1 MVGRKVKLG
10 KEQGRIGSRIN
21 SIGGDFRTY
30 NPTFGGESSKPG
42 VVRHLLQRT
51 NGGGSYADA
60 VKGIE
65 KGAHKTFLEELADPG
80 DLKKENRK
88 VTIMDDVSMVEDSLA
103 VKSPVQFGN
112 QRDEEDEDDHV
123 SDSKGE
129 KVNEAEVES
138 EKGNPQQGLIN
149 DLGAEVTH
157 VLNIGAA
164 HSPKAADLILIEQRI
179 TEDLEGAGDSWVPD
193 SYVSSPMETSS
204 LGPGQGPLQEA
215 QGNLVLAQPGGE
227 ATNSS
232 GDIIPSQGILL
243 PYSQSNLRV
252 SQTHGINLM
261 VDLHSAGVRRR
272 RRRLLTEMYDSQEQ
286 FSEGQGEEDQVGSP
300 HSEPYDG
307 EALSPSREVQATL
320 AVGLSL
326 NLQFKGNEER
336 LLRKMMEVEA
346 HEFSQ
351 LQGRTNGN

>member
-1 MVGRKVKLG
+1 MVGRKAKLG
-10 KEQGRIGSRIN
+10 KEQGRIGSRVN
-21 SIGGDFRTY
+21 STGGDFRTY

-42 VVRHLLQRT
+42 VVRHLMQRT
-51 NGGGSYADA
+51 NGGGSYADV

-65 KGAHKTFLEELADPG
+65 KGAQKTFLEEFEDPG
-80 DLKKENRK
+80 DHKKENRK
-88 VTIMDDVSMVEDSLA
+88 VTFMDDVSMVEDSLV
-103 VKSPVQFGN
+103 VKSSVQFGN

-129 KVNEAEVES
+129 KVNEAEAES
-138 EKGNPQQGLIN
+138 EKGVPQQGLIN
-149 DLGAEVTH
+149 DPGAEVTP

-164 HSPKAADLILIEQRI
+164 HSPKAADLILFEQRI
-179 TEDLEGAGDSWVPD
+179 TKDLEGAGDSWVPD
-193 SYVSSPMETSS
+193 SYVSSS

-215 QGNLVLAQPGGE
+215 QDNLVLAHPGGE

-232 GDIIPSQGILL
+232 ADIIPSL
-243 PYSQSNLRV
+243 PYSEPNLII

-261 VDLHSAGVRRR
+261 VDLNSAGVRRR

-286 FSEGQGEEDQVGSP
+286 LSEGQGEEGQVGSP
-300 HSEPYDG
+300 QLEPCDD
-307 EALSPSREVQATL
+307 EPLSPSREVQATL
-320 AVGLSL
+320 AVGFSL
-326 NLQFKGNEER
+326 NLQFKGNEKR
-336 LLRKMMEVEA
+336 LLRKTMEVEA